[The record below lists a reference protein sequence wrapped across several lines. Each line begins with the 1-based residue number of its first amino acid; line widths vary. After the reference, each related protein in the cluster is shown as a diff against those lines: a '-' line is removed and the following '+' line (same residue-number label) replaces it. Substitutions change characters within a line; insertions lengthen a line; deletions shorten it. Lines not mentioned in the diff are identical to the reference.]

1 MTPTS
6 TQLDLNNPVNSNA
19 LCLCIDSVN
28 TVVDEVFELMPKDE
42 RDLAEQKVQAAVE
55 KLESD
60 PNAPK
65 LSFPQMS
72 DREIQR
78 LIQVRHLFYGNS
90 GDEETQQKMFQKHG
104 NFVSKQKLF
113 MRPDIS
119 SRVYTAVLNLIRL
132 TNEPMIFVMQRQGQK
147 FLYETIAEDLLDSFT
162 VYYHAMQFMKVNSIE
177 EWEWTFSEIVN
188 RGLGKIFLTYVKSI
202 YATRDDFG
210 TRVDIFEKKVTQ
222 VQFSVIL
229 SGKLPSHDV
238 ELTIALDK
246 MNKAKAVLD
255 ALTQEIAV
263 LEEYES
269 WYKEVYY
276 EFMYSPP
283 PYQAKPTNLELESA
297 MHPMIDF
304 RNQFRS
310 YAEKAKE
317 AKEASIVPELDFKKA
332 VQTVKEIMLY
342 LALK

>member
-6 TQLDLNNPVNSNA
+6 TQLNLNNPVDANA
-19 LCLCIDSVN
+19 LRLCINSVN
-28 TVVDEVFELMPKDE
+28 TVVDEVFKLMPKDE

-55 KLESD
+55 KLKSN

-104 NFVSKQKLF
+104 NFVSKQRLF
-113 MRPDIS
+113 MRPNIS
-119 SRVYTAVLNLIRL
+119 SRVYTAVLDLIRL
-132 TNEPMIFVMQRQGQK
+132 TNGPMIFVMQRQSQK

-162 VYYHAMQFMKVNSIE
+162 VYYHAMRFTQVDSVK
-177 EWEWTFSEIVN
+177 EWEWTFNEIVD

-210 TRVDIFEKKVTQ
+210 TRVDIFKQTVAR
-222 VQFSVIL
+222 VQFTVIL
-229 SGKLPSHDV
+229 SGKSLSHDV
-238 ELTIALDK
+238 ELTTALDR
-246 MNKAKAVLD
+246 MNKTRAVSN

-263 LEEYES
+263 FEGYES
-269 WYKEVYY
+269 WYGEVYY
-276 EFMYSPP
+276 ELMHSPP
-283 PYQAKPTNLELESA
+283 PYQAKPTDLELESA
-297 MHPMIDF
+297 MRPMIEF

-310 YAEKAKE
+310 YAKRAKE
-317 AKEASIVPELDFKKA
+317 AKEALIVSQLDFKKA
-332 VQTVKEIMLY
+332 VQTVKEIMLD
-342 LALK
+342 LALE